1 MGHSLDLYRRLI
13 SVNIRAQMQYRAA
26 FLLDLLGTGI
36 GTAAAFGTLA
46 LILQRFG
53 DIGGWTLPE
62 IAFLY
67 GTVETAFGLMD
78 MIFSGFDPKTFG
90 QQVRRGTFDQV
101 LLRPVNVTLQILG
114 SDFALRRL
122 ARIAQGVLVLGF
134 ALLRTDIHW
143 TVLKVLY
150 MPVILGSLVC
160 FFGALF
166 VVGSTITFWTVESIE
181 VVNIF
186 TYGGVEM
193 MSYPMS
199 VYNKWLRR
207 FFTFVLPGIFMNY
220 YPALYILGKPDPFGM
235 PSFTPLLCPVVGVGM
250 LLAALAF
257 WDYGI
262 KHYQSTGT

>member
-1 MGHSLDLYRRLI
+1 MRHSLDLYRRLI
-13 SVNIRAQMQYRAA
+13 SVNMRAQMQYRAA

-53 DIGGWTLPE
+53 NIGGWTLPE

-78 MIFSGFDPKTFG
+78 MLFSGFDPGAFG

-101 LLRPVNVTLQILG
+101 LLRPVGVTLQVLG

-122 ARIAQGVLVLGF
+122 ARIAQGALVLGF
-134 ALLRTDIHW
+134 ALLRADIHW
-143 TVLKVLY
+143 TALKALLV
-150 MPVILGSLVC
+150 PVILVSLVC

-166 VVGSTITFWTVESIE
+166 VIGSTITFWTVESIE
-181 VVNIF
+181 AVNIF

-220 YPALYILGKPDPFGM
+220 YPALYILDKPDPFAM
-235 PSFTPLLCPVVGVGM
+235 PAFAPFLCPLVGVGM

-257 WDYGI
+257 WEYGI